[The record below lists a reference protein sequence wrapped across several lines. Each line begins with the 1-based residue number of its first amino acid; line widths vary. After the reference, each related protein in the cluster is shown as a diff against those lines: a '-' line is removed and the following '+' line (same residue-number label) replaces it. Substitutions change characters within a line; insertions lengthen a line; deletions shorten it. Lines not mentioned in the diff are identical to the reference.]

1 LIYNKNNFNHQTVCS
16 GLVQYL
22 LGIWIILVLPH
33 AAMALEDS
41 HAQNAFPLKVS
52 PNGRHITDANGTPF
66 LMVADVAWQLLR
78 KLSYSEALQY
88 MDVRKSQSFN
98 TVLVEL
104 LPALPNQK
112 NYHKIT
118 PFQNNSLL
126 KPNAA
131 YFDYLEKII
140 VAAKQRNLV
149 IGIVVSRKSWN
160 VVFDAHNE
168 EIWKEYG
175 AFVGKRYAKYNNII
189 WIVSEEEYQSA
200 SQFKAIADGIRSSYD
215 GQIIASL
222 STCSPTNNSSSPN
235 RSDLKFIIPDS
246 TVTYSEY
253 AAVANWQKNSAEA
266 ALRPFLIANSEFP
279 KEIIDQ
285 SGLIRNQ
292 AYQSIMSSAA
302 GFCHLSTIRN
312 FNPTWKVNIT
322 KDGAEYIHQLVK
334 ILKGIPWEYMQ
345 PDASPQLLP
354 DSVDK
359 SEIGI
364 LSLSN
369 KRMAML
375 YVPSSKPVTLD
386 LTSLNGTEFE
396 TVWYS
401 PRTGR
406 RWTGGSFQTA
416 ANAIVQPPDSQPGWD
431 WVLLV
436 GAKK

>member
-1 LIYNKNNFNHQTVCS
+1 MLF
-16 GLVQYL
+16 
-22 LGIWIILVLPH
+22 ILPNTTL
-33 AAMALEDS
+33 AAEEDN
-41 HAQNAFPLKVS
+41 ARNAFPLKIS

-78 KLSYSEALQY
+78 KLSYPEALQY
-88 MDVRKSQSFN
+88 MNVRKSQSFN
-98 TVLVEL
+98 TLLVEL

-112 NYHKIT
+112 NYHKIP
-118 PFQNNSLL
+118 PFQNNNLS

-131 YFDYLEKII
+131 YFDYLEKMIA
-140 VAAKQRNLV
+140 AAKERNLV
-149 IGIVVSRKSWN
+149 VGIVVSRKSWN

-168 EIWKEYG
+168 ESWKEYG
-175 AFVGKRYAKYNNII
+175 AFVAKRYAKYSNII

-200 SQFKAIADGIRSSYD
+200 SQFKAIADGIRSGFD

-253 AAVANWQKNSAEA
+253 AALANWQKNSAEA

-279 KEIIDQ
+279 KEIADQ

-312 FNPTWKVNIT
+312 FNPTWKMNIT

-345 PDASPQLLP
+345 PEASPQLLA
-354 DSVDK
+354 DSLDQ

-386 LTSLNGTEFE
+386 LTHLNGTEFE

>member
-1 LIYNKNNFNHQTVCS
+1 MLGC
-16 GLVQYL
+16 L
-22 LGIWIILVLPH
+22 LGILIVVALPC
-33 AAMALEDS
+33 ATQASEDDN
-41 HAQNAFPLKVS
+41 AQNAFPLKIS

-78 KLSYSEALQY
+78 KLSYPDALKY

-112 NYHKIT
+112 NYYKIP
-118 PFQNNSLL
+118 PFQNNNLS

-131 YFDYLEKII
+131 YFDYLEKMI
-140 VAAKQRNLV
+140 VAAKERNLV
-149 IGIVVSRKSWN
+149 VGIVVSRKSWN

-175 AFVGKRYAKYNNII
+175 AFVGKHYAKHSNII

-200 SQFKAIADGIRSSYD
+200 AQFKAISDGIRSVND

-253 AAVANWQKNSAEA
+253 AAVANWQKNSSEA

-279 KEIIDQ
+279 KEIADQ

-312 FNPTWKVNIT
+312 FNPTWKMNIS

-334 ILKGIPWEYMQ
+334 ILRGIPWEYMQ
-345 PDASPQLLP
+345 PDTSPQLLP

-375 YVPSSKPVTLD
+375 YVPSSKPVMLD

-406 RWTGGSFQTA
+406 RWTGASFQTTSD
-416 ANAIVQPPDSQPGWD
+416 AIVQPPDSQPGWD

>member
-1 LIYNKNNFNHQTVCS
+1 MIYNKNNFYHQSVFP
-16 GLVQYL
+16 GLLKCL
-22 LGIWIILVLPH
+22 LGIIMLCILPDATLAFEDDH
-33 AAMALEDS
+33 AKS
-41 HAQNAFPLKVS
+41 AFPLKIS

-78 KLSYSEALQY
+78 KLSYPEALQY
-88 MDVRKSQSFN
+88 MDARKSQSFN
-98 TVLVEL
+98 TILVEL
-104 LPALPNQK
+104 LPALPNQR
-112 NYHKIT
+112 NYHKIP
-118 PFQNNSLL
+118 PFHNNNIS

-131 YFDYLEKII
+131 YFDYLEKMI
-140 VAAKQRNLV
+140 VAAKERNLV

-168 EIWKEYG
+168 EIWKDYG
-175 AFVGKRYAKYNNII
+175 AFVGKRFAKYSNII

-200 SQFKAIADGIRSSYD
+200 SQFKSIADGIRSAYD

-222 STCSPTNNSSSPN
+222 STCSPINNSSSPN

-279 KEIIDQ
+279 KEIADQ

-312 FNPTWKVNIT
+312 FNPTWKMNIT